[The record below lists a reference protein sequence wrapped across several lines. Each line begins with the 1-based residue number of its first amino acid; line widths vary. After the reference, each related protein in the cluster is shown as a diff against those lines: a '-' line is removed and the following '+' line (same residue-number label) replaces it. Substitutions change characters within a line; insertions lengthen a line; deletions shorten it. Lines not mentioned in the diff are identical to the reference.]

1 MVISVP
7 LSKAFSASLICWRG
21 AIQPGQRRRTLLEL
35 DLPALGEGD
44 LRRRRG
50 LPLERAPRAPSGG
63 ICELCMR
70 PFSSTQV

>member
-7 LSKAFSASLICWRG
+7 LSKAFSASLCWPAPSSPGNAVGRCLNSICRPSVKATCDEG
-21 AIQPGQRRRTLLEL
+21 AASRLK
-35 DLPALGEGD
+35 
-44 LRRRRG
+44 
-50 LPLERAPRAPSGG
+50 RAARSSGG